1 MRGERAELAPSS
13 ELPRRAWEIRL
24 PAWPVSTAPVPGWL
38 VTVAGAVAAAAG
50 GGLVGLVA
58 AWLGPVPAAGLLG
71 ALVAGI
77 AIVTD
82 ARAGLW
88 VVLAICALL
97 PFAVIPVKVVLTPA
111 LLETASAAVLGV
123 WLLSTLLRRDR
134 LLPVHT
140 AGLWVALL
148 LVVTL
153 FAFVLGL
160 GRGYTTQTYHD
171 YMKFIFG
178 VLLFYVVWS
187 TTQTIDDARRLLT
200 ALLVVTG
207 LAALGGLVLY
217 IAGPQVTLL
226 ALARLIPYGYPSD
239 RIVRYI
245 EDDPAKPMRLT
256 STSVDPNSFAGL
268 VAVVLVL
275 AVVQGIARRP
285 VLPRWLCWGVAAVLA
300 PALLLT
306 YSRAGW
312 LGAAAGI
319 GLAAVLRYRWMLVPG
334 VAGLAGA
341 LALGLGEVF
350 FQRLWLGFTLQDP
363 ATRMRLEEYRTALA
377 IIREYPLFG
386 VGFGDAPTIALWTG
400 VSSIYLM
407 VAERMGLL
415 GLAAFL
421 LAVGSIALAGLRAW
435 RQTAD
440 QPAGDL
446 LLALGGAQCAALF
459 IGLFDHYFFNISFP
473 HMATVFWTIHAL
485 ILAVSQQVRPL
496 SRIVSP
502 PRRA

>member
-1 MRGERAELAPSS
+1 MRSERAQQISDS
-13 ELPRRAWEIRL
+13 ELPRRPWEISL
-24 PAWPVSTAPVPGWL
+24 PAWPASTVPAPRWL
-38 VTVAGAVAAAAG
+38 VTALGVVGAVAG
-50 GGLVGLVA
+50 GALIGVVA
-58 AWLGPVPAAGLLG
+58 ATLGPIPAAGLLG
-71 ALVAGI
+71 AVVAGI
-77 AIVTD
+77 AIASD

-88 VVLAICALL
+88 VVLAISTLL
-97 PFAVIPVKVVLTPA
+97 PFAVIPVKVVLTPS
-111 LLETASAAVLGV
+111 LLETASAAVLAV
-123 WLLSTLLRRDR
+123 WLLSLLLRRDQV
-134 LLPVHT
+134 LPSHV

-148 LVVTL
+148 VVVTL

-187 TTQTIDDARRLLT
+187 TTRALGDACRLLT
-200 ALLVVTG
+200 VLLAATG
-207 LAALGGLVLY
+207 LAALVGLALY
-217 IAGPQVTLL
+217 AAGPRITLL
-226 ALARLIPYGYPSD
+226 ALARLIPYGYPSA

-268 VAVVLVL
+268 LAVVLVL
-275 AVVQGIARRP
+275 AVVQGIAQRP
-285 VLPRWLCWGVAAVLA
+285 LLPRWLCWGVAAVVA

-319 GLAAVLRYRWMLVPG
+319 GLAAVLRYRWMLLPG
-334 VAGLAGA
+334 IGA
-341 LALGLGEVF
+341 LASALTLGLGQVF

-386 VGFGDAPTIALWTG
+386 VGFGEAPTLALWTG
-400 VSSIYLM
+400 VSSIYLTI
-407 VAERMGLL
+407 AERMGLL

-421 LAVGSIALAGLRAW
+421 LAVGSITLVGLRAW
-435 RQTAD
+435 HQTAD

-446 LLALGGAQCAALF
+446 LLALMGAQSAALF

-473 HMATVFWTIHAL
+473 HMATIFWTVHAL
-485 ILAVSQQVRPL
+485 ILAVSQ
-496 SRIVSP
+496 
-502 PRRA
+502 RATGDEAAV

>member
-1 MRGERAELAPSS
+1 MGRESAERIVES

-24 PAWPVSTAPVPGWL
+24 PVWPTSTASAPGWL
-38 VTVAGAVAAAAG
+38 VSALGGVAAIAG
-50 GGLVGLVA
+50 GALIGLVA
-58 AWLGPVPAAGLLG
+58 ATLGPIPATGLLA

-77 AIVTD
+77 AIASD

-111 LLETASAAVLGV
+111 LLETASAAVLAV
-123 WLLSTLLRRDR
+123 WLLALLLRRDR
-134 LLPVHT
+134 LLPAHV

-187 TTQTIDDARRLLT
+187 TTQSLDDARRLLT
-200 ALLVVTG
+200 VLLAASG
-207 LAALGGLVLY
+207 LAALVGLALY
-217 IAGPQVTLL
+217 AAGPRITLL

-268 VAVVLVL
+268 LAVVLVL
-275 AVVQGIARRP
+275 AVVQGVAKRP
-285 VLPRWLCWGVAAVLA
+285 LLPRRLCWGVAAAVA

-319 GLAAVLRYRWMLVPG
+319 GLAAALRYRWMLIPG
-334 VAGLAGA
+334 VAALAGA
-341 LALGLGEVF
+341 LMLGLGEVF

-386 VGFGDAPTIALWTG
+386 VGFGEAPTIALWTG
-400 VSSIYLM
+400 VSSVYLTI
-407 VAERMGLL
+407 AERMGLL

-421 LAVGSIALAGLRAW
+421 LAVGSTALAGLRAW
-435 RQTAD
+435 RQMAD
-440 QPAGDL
+440 EAAGDL

-485 ILAVSQQVRPL
+485 ILAVSQQIAGHQLPIPSAR
-496 SRIVSP
+496 
-502 PRRA
+502 